1 MSSDVAIQVS
11 NLSKCYEIYEKPQ
24 DRLLQM
30 LFRGRK
36 QFFKEFWALRD
47 IAFEVKQGET
57 FGIIGRNGSGK
68 STLLQIIAGTVH
80 PTIGDVRTSG
90 RVSALLELGSGF
102 NPEFTG
108 RQNVFFNGRILG
120 LTQQDIENKFN
131 EIVAFAD
138 IGEFLDQ
145 PVKTYSSGMFVRLAF
160 SVAINANP
168 EILIVDE
175 ALSVGDGIFVHRCM
189 AKIREFQD
197 RGGTILFVSHDIG
210 AVTRL
215 CSKVIWIHKGK
226 ILGLGNP
233 DEISMQYQSW
243 MYDQINISKK
253 EDLKEQGQHFEDIQ
267 PSTKDVYGSIKLEES
282 IESNSSEEQNLNIFT
297 GRKYRQFQN
306 IKRFGTGRAEILEF
320 QLLDK
325 HGQEV
330 DFVYPSDS
338 LTIIITIAAFSEIK
352 LPNCGVLIYDRLRT
366 PITGFNTYQLGQH
379 IPTIGYD
386 SNLKVKFGFDWP
398 DIQEGN
404 YVVEVAIADGSQD
417 SHEILD
423 WLQCPRN
430 LVSGVTGLTFGIIRL
445 PRVTVEY
452 TIY

>member
-80 PTIGDVRTSG
+80 PTTGDVKTSG

-210 AVTRL
+210 SITRL
-215 CSKVIWIHKGK
+215 CSRVLWINKGQMAAV
-226 ILGLGNP
+226 GDA
-233 DEISMQYQSW
+233 DEIAIQYQAW
-243 MYDQINISKK
+243 TYDQINTSRK
-253 EDLKEQGQHFEDIQ
+253 EEVIDHGKGKEETQTGPSDYCRLLNPEENLHSEKFE
-267 PSTKDVYGSIKLEES
+267 L
-282 IESNSSEEQNLNIFT
+282 NSFT
-297 GRKYRQFQN
+297 GKSYQKFSEIN
-306 IKRFGTGRAEILEF
+306 RFGTGRAEIINLKILNKKE
-320 QLLDK
+320 
-325 HGQEV
+325 EEAN
-330 DFVYPSDS
+330 FVYPGDS
-338 LTIIITIAAFSEIK
+338 LKIEITIISFSDIK

-366 PITGFNTYQLGQH
+366 AITGFNTYQLGH
-379 IPTIGYD
+379 YIPRIRPH
-386 SNLKVKFGFDWP
+386 SCLKVEFGLQWP

-404 YVVEVAIADGSQD
+404 YVIEVAIVDGSQD
-417 SHEILD
+417 SHEVLD
-423 WLQCPRN
+423 WLQCPRH
-430 LVSGVTGLTFGIIRL
+430 LVSSVTSLTFGIMRL
-445 PRVTVEY
+445 EHVGVTH